1 MSHLPTIQKA
11 LTPVQK
17 QIAKLE
23 VISEKSLIIATEYL
37 SRINQYLDT
46 LTDEKETLTDPHSQ
60 ALKEIRAKYKPAEEA
75 VTLAKTVLNAKILQY
90 TKKLNEQFQAEK
102 EAYLN
107 PTTTTNKSSL
117 DNSTRSTT
125 KLTVV
130 PTSASSTSGSISFI
144 DQEDF
149 EVMDITMLPHEYI
162 LPNDVLIRKA
172 MKESIKLPGVRYF
185 KKSII
190 RNNR

>member
-46 LTDEKETLTDPHSQ
+46 LTEEKETLTNPLTRE
-60 ALKEIRAKYKPAEEA
+60 LKEIRAKYKPAEEA

-107 PTTTTNKSSL
+107 PPTTNKSSL

-172 MKESIKLPGVRYF
+172 MKEGIRLPGIRYF
-185 KKSII
+185 TKQII

>member
-46 LTDEKETLTDPHSQ
+46 LTEEKETLTTSHSQ

-75 VTLAKTVLNAKILQY
+75 ATLAKTAVNAKILQY
-90 TKKLNEQFQAEK
+90 TKNLNEQFQAEK

-107 PTTTTNKSSL
+107 PPTGNKSSL
-117 DNSTRSTT
+117 DNATRSPV
-125 KLTVV
+125 KLTKV

-144 DQEDF
+144 NSEDF

-162 LPNDVLIRKA
+162 MPNDVLIRKA
-172 MKESIKLPGVRYF
+172 MKESIRLPGVRYF
-185 KKSII
+185 KKSVI